1 MFDKMLSDKIV
12 SPRTYNM
19 KKKEI
24 EERLKYEKLELKQKF
39 QEAKTV
45 LGYFEDLSS
54 QESEHE
60 KKEKE
65 LLQSDHLRDAQTGG
79 KQLNFRKDKN
89 IKGADTHSE

>member
-54 QESEHE
+54 
-60 KKEKE
+60 
-65 LLQSDHLRDAQTGG
+65 
-79 KQLNFRKDKN
+79 
-89 IKGADTHSE
+89 